1 MLSKV
6 KIEETCLEIHTA
18 STTIFVHKV
27 LLQEAT
33 KHQRF
38 LDEHVLHHVVE
49 VLSIEDLCWHFS
61 HLRPLLVFIRWSHP
75 VLDYKNAT
83 AQKDLEVVEK
93 RIKRSIWLGVLV
105 ELIFQNMTHNLWI
118 SGQQSVWAWEPGKA
132 QILWNRLPAT
142 NINTPI
148 LDTVDVGSQ
157 VFNPPCWGI
166 MALAQG
172 GRHVL
177 QNFNHMGRATPTHKE
192 AIEDLHSTEHTI
204 GKDAVDHKLLRDA
217 LLGIIHACPFA
228 RYEFT
233 TTTASQIW
241 SLKFLNYR
249 VNHGNPTTILNLIIP
264 THPHQNLDSVQF
276 LWNWQGQI
284 H

>member
-6 KIEETCLEIHTA
+6 KLKKHA
-18 STTIFVHKV
+18 WRSTQLPPPF
-27 LLQEAT
+27 LST
-33 KHQRF
+33 KFFSKKRRSTSAF
-38 LDEHVLHHVVE
+38 LDEHVLHHVIE

-105 ELIFQNMTHNLWI
+105 ELIFQNMTYNLWI

-249 VNHGNPTTILNLIIP
+249 VNHGNPTTMNLNIY
-264 THPHQNLDSVQF
+264 HPDTSTPKP
-276 LWNWQGQI
+276 W
-284 H
+284 